1 MAGWTFL
8 TNHAVVLSLIA
19 KNPRIT
25 AVELATSIR
34 ITERAVRRIIADL
47 TDVGYVSKT
56 KEGRGLQYHIN
67 VDMPLRHH
75 THREVAIVE
84 FLKVLGWK
92 RPKHLQKKRKE
103 GGRVPNLT

>member
-25 AVELATSIR
+25 ALELATAAR

-47 TDVGYVSKT
+47 ADVGYISRT
-56 KEGRGLQYHIN
+56 KEGRGLRYHIN
-67 VDMPLRHH
+67 ADMPLRDHS
-75 THREVAIVE
+75 HREVGIAE

-92 RPKHLQKKRKE
+92 RPKHLEKKREK
-103 GGRVPNLT
+103 GNRVPNAT